1 MNKIITIGREY
12 GSGGHEIGNI
22 LAEKFNV
29 PIFDREL
36 IVRAAKDSGICED
49 MILKHEEKPTNSFL
63 FNLVM
68 DTHSFGHT
76 GNAFTDQPLEQKV
89 YLAQFDAIKKA
100 ADEGPCIIV
109 GRCADYAL
117 NERDDV
123 INIFIYADSETRI
136 KRIMK
141 RNDLPYAKAKE
152 LIEKKNK
159 QRQSYYNYY
168 TDKKWGRAESYNLC
182 VDSGILGIQGT
193 ADFIETFIINSEKN
207 EK

>member
-22 LAEKFNV
+22 LAEKFNI

-49 MILKHEEKPTNSFL
+49 MILKHEERPTNSFL

-68 DTHSFGHT
+68 DAHSFGHAS
-76 GNAFTDQPLEQKV
+76 GAITDQPLEQKV
-89 YLAQFDAIKKA
+89 YLAQFEAIKKA

-117 NERDDV
+117 NDRNDV
-123 INIFIYADSETRI
+123 INLFIYADMEVKI
-136 KRIMK
+136 KRVMK

-182 VDSGILGIQGT
+182 IDSGILGIQGT
-193 ADFIETFIINSEKN
+193 ADFIEAFIKATD
-207 EK
+207 KQ